1 MRNKAALTGCA
12 TESMSPQSLLLTR
25 SHDQGFDLPLC
36 KSSGNRGMAE
46 QENKGHPNQLDS
58 PFLGPLH
65 ANKRLKSNS
74 VQPKQGG

>member
-1 MRNKAALTGCA
+1 
-12 TESMSPQSLLLTR
+12 
-25 SHDQGFDLPLC
+25 
-36 KSSGNRGMAE
+36 MAE